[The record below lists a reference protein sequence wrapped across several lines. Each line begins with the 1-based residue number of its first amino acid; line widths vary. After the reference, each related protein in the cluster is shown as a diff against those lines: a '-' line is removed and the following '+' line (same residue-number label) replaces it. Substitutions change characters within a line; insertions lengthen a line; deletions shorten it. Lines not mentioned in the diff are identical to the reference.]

1 MSQLQSRWQGWEKRW
16 TFLASELEV
25 WAFLVWG
32 ARWHEVCRWKQFIG
46 LGGHWVHSE
55 RNFSLVIEADL
66 NGLKEKSEDLKTPFW
81 EESCLWVSEVH
92 SLWSFTYIIYLNST
106 FVFPYSQVVS
116 RSGCLMKEPPNFWK
130 YRRGMAVLCMIQT
143 VLVSFDGAHW
153 HRKEGYLHCKMI
165 LYSWV

>member
-1 MSQLQSRWQGWEKRW
+1 MSQLQSRWQGWEKHW

-66 NGLKEKSEDLKTPFW
+66 SGLKEKSEDLKTPFW
-81 EESCLWVSEVH
+81 EESCLWVREVH
-92 SLWSFTYIIYLNST
+92 GLWSFTYIWKGLHLAFSELLFIYLNST
-106 FVFPYSQVVS
+106 FVFSYRQVVS
-116 RSGCLMKEPPNFWK
+116 RSGCLMKEPPTFENTEEGW
-130 YRRGMAVLCMIQT
+130 LCF
-143 VLVSFDGAHW
+143 VWL
-153 HRKEGYLHCKMI
+153 RLC
-165 LYSWV
+165 